1 MLRRWARSRAGG
13 PGWPHL
19 LRGVHAAERPA
30 RPVLRGSFDADR
42 VGGRVV
48 QQRLA
53 QRAGGSLGIR
63 APIRAHDVRG
73 LRPCEKGG
81 ALPADFARRRHGERQ
96 HRGGPHEL
104 LRDHPVEP
112 LEPGAVARGGPHAL
126 ARHHGR
132 ELPQPAR
139 DGEGG
144 APAAGRQPAVCA
156 GVHRRHDLAI
166 RQRRVLRLC
175 PHRHRIDRRPER
187 RAAVRRAGLLRHV
200 LRPEQRHAR
209 RGRRLPAARAAPL
222 REPGLQRDS
231 AAPGPA
237 PRELCQPA
245 RARRGAAGG
254 HGRAREPAG
263 RDSHLPGAAARRSG
277 HAGARAAQCDS
288 RRGRELAAQRGGRAA
303 GEGGA
308 RHAGGDEPVRFP
320 ARARRPAGAGH
331 RQRGRRSAQA
341 RYAALG
347 AARQHAGDRRHERGA
362 HEGEERVPRRVHS
375 RARDHARQGGG
386 AASLRHVPRVPA
398 RDQQR
403 PGPLPRRHRRRHP
416 ARRGQVSR
424 PGERPGDH
432 REARGERGRAVSR
445 GPGGRADGR
454 SVVAVAAWVLLSGS
468 PAVRLSGQAFPTTPP
483 KPTRLAPVRFPP
495 FKETTLPNGL
505 ALVVIEHHEQ
515 PVVSVSLAFRA
526 GGIVDPGGK
535 EGLSEL
541 AAELLSKGTATRSAE
556 QIASTIEGVGGHLS
570 ASSSEDF
577 LTISADALS
586 DQLELVFDLLGDVT
600 LHSSFPTSEL
610 DLARTRSLSALALQL
625 SQPGAV
631 AQRVF
636 AREIYGRNPYGRSP
650 TRDSYRAVTAEDV
663 TQFARERLRPGG
675 ALLVVAGDVTDT
687 QVRDLVAKAFAGWRG
702 TPPAGPALPAPVTRV
717 APDILLVHRPGS
729 AQANIVAGNP
739 TILPTDPVY
748 YAGRVAAQVLG
759 GGADSRLFLI
769 LREQKSWTYGAYAS
783 LRRYRGLGYWQA
795 TAEVRTDVADSAL
808 VELLHQI
815 DRIRTEVIPDSE
827 LTAAKGFLV
836 GSFPL
841 TIETPS
847 QIASQV
853 ANAKLLGLGDDYLR
867 LYRERLSAVTALQGR
882 AAAARLF
889 RRSALAIVVVGDGA
903 KLYDRLKAIAPVRIA
918 DVDGKALTP
927 DDLNPPAAPL
937 TLDPR
942 QLESRTDSSQVVV
955 QGRPLGFAV
964 ADITHVG
971 DSVVYSEH
979 AGMGNGMFDQR
990 TTVVFSAADA
1000 AARRLDQ
1007 VMIRQGTKVEGHLVY
1022 AGGRVKGNNLV
1033 PQPDGTVQQFPVDT
1047 AVPPGIVDENVA
1059 PLVGSA
1065 LVLAPGQTVRLAVFT
1080 PSEVATKILTF
1091 KVGQP
1096 ETVVVPAGTFQAY
1109 RVDVTGPRIPL
1120 VLYVSVDSPHRVVK
1134 QEFVGQPAV
1143 IELVK

>member
-1 MLRRWARSRAGG
+1 MRRRTGGRAGG
-13 PGWPHL
+13 
-19 LRGVHAAERPA
+19 
-30 RPVLRGSFDADR
+30 
-42 VGGRVV
+42 
-48 QQRLA
+48 
-53 QRAGGSLGIR
+53 RAVI
-63 APIRAHDVRG
+63 
-73 LRPCEKGG
+73 
-81 ALPADFARRRHGERQ
+81 
-96 HRGGPHEL
+96 
-104 LRDHPVEP
+104 
-112 LEPGAVARGGPHAL
+112 AVAG
-126 ARHHGR
+126 
-132 ELPQPAR
+132 
-139 DGEGG
+139 
-144 APAAGRQPAVCA
+144 
-156 GVHRRHDLAI
+156 
-166 RQRRVLRLC
+166 
-175 PHRHRIDRRPER
+175 
-187 RAAVRRAGLLRHV
+187 
-200 LRPEQRHAR
+200 
-209 RGRRLPAARAAPL
+209 
-222 REPGLQRDS
+222 
-231 AAPGPA
+231 
-237 PRELCQPA
+237 
-245 RARRGAAGG
+245 
-254 HGRAREPAG
+254 
-263 RDSHLPGAAARRSG
+263 
-277 HAGARAAQCDS
+277 
-288 RRGRELAAQRGGRAA
+288 
-303 GEGGA
+303 
-308 RHAGGDEPVRFP
+308 
-320 ARARRPAGAGH
+320 
-331 RQRGRRSAQA
+331 
-341 RYAALG
+341 
-347 AARQHAGDRRHERGA
+347 
-362 HEGEERVPRRVHS
+362 
-375 RARDHARQGGG
+375 
-386 AASLRHVPRVPA
+386 
-398 RDQQR
+398 
-403 PGPLPRRHRRRHP
+403 
-416 ARRGQVSR
+416 
-424 PGERPGDH
+424 
-432 REARGERGRAVSR
+432 
-445 GPGGRADGR
+445 
-454 SVVAVAAWVLLSGS
+454 WVLLSGN

-483 KPTRLAPVRFPP
+483 KATRLAPVHFPP
-495 FKETTLPNGL
+495 FKEETLPNGL
-505 ALVVIEHHEQ
+505 ALVVIERHDQ

-526 GGIVDPGGK
+526 GAIYDPAGK

-541 AAELLSKGTATRSAE
+541 TAALLSKGTPTRTAE
-556 QIASTIEGVGGHLS
+556 QIAATIEGVGGHLS
-570 ASSSEDF
+570 AGSAEDF

-600 LHSSFPTSEL
+600 LHATFPTSEL
-610 DLARTRSLSALALQL
+610 ELARTRSLSALALQL

-636 AREIYGRNPYGRSP
+636 AREIYGRNLYGRSP

-702 TPPAGPALPAPVTRV
+702 TPPSGLALPAPVTRV

-882 AAAARLF
+882 AAAVRLF
-889 RRSALAIVVVGDGA
+889 RRSALTIVVVGDGA
-903 KLYDRLKAIAPVRIA
+903 KLYDRLKAIAPVRIV
-918 DVDGKALTP
+918 DVDGKALTL

-1000 AARRLDQ
+1000 APRRLDQ
-1007 VMIRQGTKVEGHLVY
+1007 IMIRQGTKVEAHLVY